1 MTTRRTV
8 VAGLAALPFAGH
20 LAGLVPAQAQELPMA
35 DTLATSAGDVTI
47 QPIDHASLVLS
58 WGDKVLYV
66 DPVGGAERYASLAR
80 PTAILIT
87 HGHGDHFDVPTLE
100 ALGAGTV
107 PLVTNGD
114 VFGKL
119 PEAMKANA
127 TAIANGESGEI
138 AGVPLRAI
146 AAHNTTADRMNYHPV
161 GVGNGYVLTLGDAQ
175 VYIAGDTEPTEDM
188 LGLSGITV
196 AFLPMNLPYTMTPD
210 QALEAINTFK
220 PAIVYPYHY
229 GDSDLSVL
237 ETGIGA
243 DTELRQRNWYA
254 LGGA

>member
-1 MTTRRTV
+1 MIKRRTF
-8 VAGLAALPFAGH
+8 VASLAALPFAGH
-20 LAGLVPAQAQELPMA
+20 AVGLLSAQAQELPMA

-58 WGDKVLYV
+58 WGDQVLYV
-66 DPVGGAERYASLAR
+66 DPVGGAERYASLAK

-100 ALGAGTV
+100 ALGAGSV

-114 VFGKL
+114 VFDKL
-119 PEAMKANA
+119 PEALKANA
-127 TAIANGESGEI
+127 TSMANGESGEI

-188 LGLSGITV
+188 LGLTAS
-196 AFLPMNLPYTMTPD
+196 PSRSCP
-210 QALEAINTFK
+210 
-220 PAIVYPYHY
+220 
-229 GDSDLSVL
+229 
-237 ETGIGA
+237 
-243 DTELRQRNWYA
+243 
-254 LGGA
+254 